1 MKGFSNNVKQQ
12 GFTLLEIIIA
22 MAIAALIGVGAMELL
37 NSATTAHRNIQEQ
50 GERYNQIERAFLFLS
65 NDIQQLAP
73 RNFRDEFG
81 DTKNNLTSDDSIGK
95 THLSFTRLGRRNPA
109 LLARSNLEKL
119 TYLVDD
125 VPPDYL
131 KNDPVLKSNW
141 LKRISYA
148 FPDGMAADQG
158 LARVLLDDVES
169 IKAEF
174 FDGEEWTDYWPV
186 DDGQGIT
193 SSSTVNLPVAVK
205 ISLDLKD
212 LGLVERIYL
221 VSDKRQDSGQAGNAG
236 GKN

>member
-1 MKGFSNNVKQQ
+1 MNSFANNSKQN
-12 GFTLLEIIIA
+12 GFTLLEIIVA

-37 NSATTAHRNIQEQ
+37 NSATTAHKNIQEQ
-50 GERYNQIERAFLFLS
+50 GERFNQIERAFLFLS

-81 DTKNNLTSDDSIGK
+81 DVKNNLTSDDSIGK

-109 LLARSNLEKL
+109 QLPRSNLEKL

-148 FPDGMAADQG
+148 FPDGMTEDQG

-186 DDGQGIT
+186 DDGQT
-193 SSSTVNLPVAVK
+193 LSPSSSVNLPVAVK
-205 ISLDLKD
+205 ISLELKD
-212 LGLVERIYL
+212 LGIVERIYL
-221 VSDKRQDSGQAGNAG
+221 VSDKREPSGQNGGPG
-236 GKN
+236 GKI